1 MRERIVKEYDMEDYM
16 SVKNGLSREEL
27 CNLLRYIKNKVIPQ
41 SHFTGDEED
50 FENYR
55 LEMALYKAV
64 DYISGRNPVVFPEE

>member
-27 CNLLRYIKNKVIPQ
+27 CKLLRYIKNKVIPQ
-41 SHFTGDEED
+41 SHFTGTEED

-64 DYISGRNPVVFPEE
+64 DYISGRNPVVFPDE